1 MEPVIVAGKKCGERI
16 NMQSRHY
23 RLGKNIHP
31 QRILSDIENMIKEH
45 AKLNNLDDTV
55 ISIEIKD
62 ISYIYDLNEKRII
75 DDRKNALPE

>member
-1 MEPVIVAGKKCGERI
+1 
-16 NMQSRHY
+16 
-23 RLGKNIHP
+23 
-31 QRILSDIENMIKEH
+31 MIKEH